1 MVAAD
6 GGGCPTEGYA
16 KMDFGRCTGSEE
28 IGIRKAYQEGVSV
41 GRGQQQVMAVDGSAA
56 SDTCCAQVIGG
67 PCV

>member
-1 MVAAD
+1 
-6 GGGCPTEGYA
+6 
-16 KMDFGRCTGSEE
+16 MDFGRCTGSEE